1 MARLFVMLWG
11 LLVCLA
17 APVYALPVQE
27 VVSKLGVK
35 AWLIEDH
42 TNPTIALQ
50 FAFRGGVEQDP
61 VNKQGLSVLLADM
74 LTEGAGKR
82 DARTYQQALADNS
95 ISFGL
100 QASRDVIGG
109 SLYGLTSAL
118 PLAAELAHDALTVPR
133 FDAEA
138 LARLKQHQGG
148 AIKAKLAD
156 PEWQARRALYAMI
169 YANHPYSHRSLG
181 TAAQLAGFT
190 QKDLRDEFARR
201 FARDNL
207 IVAVVGDITPEGLA
221 ALLDKAFGD
230 LPAHARMRPVVDIA
244 VPNKAQSLNLAQE
257 GGQSYLLFVA
267 PGIKRDD
274 PDWHAA
280 SLLNYLLGGGGFS
293 SRLMQEVR
301 TKLGL
306 TYSIDTSLA
315 AMEHGGLLVGEA
327 KTANDKAGQAWQATR
342 QVWGEIFENG
352 VTETELKAAQ
362 DYLIGTLPTSFTS
375 SGAIAGM
382 LLSVQK
388 ENLPKDYLDKRADL
402 LRAVTTNDIAR
413 VANRLLNPKH
423 LTLVT
428 VGAPEGIVSDRM
440 EKFVDE

>member
-1 MARLFVMLWG
+1 MARLLAFLCG
-11 LLVCLA
+11 LLVCCALPA
-17 APVYALPVQE
+17 AALPVQE
-27 VVSKLGVK
+27 VVSKQGIK

-50 FAFRGGVEQDP
+50 FAFRGGVEQDDAS
-61 VNKQGLSVLLADM
+61 KQGLSVLLADM

-82 DARTYQQALADNS
+82 DARAFQQALADNS

-109 SLYGLTSAL
+109 SLYGLTSAM
-118 PLAAELAHDALTVPR
+118 PVAAGLVRDALTAPR

-138 LARLKQHQGG
+138 LARLKQHQQG
-148 AIKAKLAD
+148 AIKARLAD
-156 PEWQARRALYAMI
+156 PEWQARRALYAMV
-169 YANHPYSHRSLG
+169 YPDHPYAYRSLG
-181 TAAQLAGFT
+181 TAASLAGIS
-190 QKDLRDEFARR
+190 QKDLTNEFARR

-207 IVAVVGDITPEGLA
+207 LVAVVGAITPEHLA
-221 ALLDKAFGD
+221 ELLDKAFGA
-230 LPAHARMRPVVDIA
+230 LPAHATLRSVKDIA
-244 VPNKAQSLNLAQE
+244 VPAEAQSLHLAQE

-301 TKLGL
+301 TKRGL

-315 AMEHGGLLVGEA
+315 AMEHSGLLVGEA
-327 KTANDKAGQAWQATR
+327 KTANDKAGVAWQATR
-342 QVWGEIFENG
+342 QVWTEIFADG
-352 VTETELKAAQ
+352 VTETELNAAQ
-362 DYLIGTLPTSFTS
+362 DYLIGALPTSFTS

-382 LLSVQK
+382 LLSLQK
-388 ENLPKDYLDKRADL
+388 DKLPRDYLERRADL

-413 VANRLLNPKH
+413 VANRLLNPKN

-428 VGAPEGIVSDRM
+428 VGAPEGIVSERT
-440 EKFVDE
+440 EQFVNE

>member
-1 MARLFVMLWG
+1 MARLLLLLLG
-11 LLVCLA
+11 LCLSSFTA
-17 APVYALPVQE
+17 FALPVQE

-42 TNPTIALQ
+42 TNPTLALQ
-50 FAFRGGVEQDP
+50 FAFRGGVEQDTAK
-61 VNKQGLSVLLADM
+61 KQGLSVLLADM

-82 DARTYQQALADNS
+82 DARAYQQTLADNS

-100 QASRDVIGG
+100 EASRDVVGG

-118 PLAAELAHDALTVPR
+118 PVAAELAHDALTAPR

-138 LARLKQHQGG
+138 IARLKQHQESV
-148 AIKAKLAD
+148 IKARLAD
-156 PEWQARRALYAMI
+156 PEWQARRALNAMI
-169 YANHPYSHRSLG
+169 YPDHPYGFRSQG
-181 TAAQLAGFT
+181 TAATLASLT
-190 QKDLRDEFARR
+190 QKDLKDEFARR

-207 IVAVVGDITPEGLA
+207 IVAVVGDITPDALA
-221 ALLDKAFGD
+221 ALLDKIFGD
-230 LPAHARMRPVVDIA
+230 LPPHAKLHPVADIA
-244 VPNKAQSLNLAQE
+244 MPVEAQSLHLEQK
-257 GGQSYLLFVA
+257 GGQSYLLFAA
-267 PGIKRDD
+267 PGIKRND

-280 SLLNYLLGGGGFS
+280 TLLNYLLGGGGFS

-315 AMEHGGLLVGEA
+315 AMEHSGLLVGEA

-342 QVWGEIFENG
+342 QVWSEVFENG
-352 VTETELKAAQ
+352 VTAAELKSAQ
-362 DYLIGTLPTSFTS
+362 DYLIGSLPTSFTS

-413 VANRLLNPKH
+413 VANRLLDPKE

-428 VGAPEGIVSDRM
+428 VGAPEGIVSDRT

>member
-1 MARLFVMLWG
+1 MSFPSA
-11 LLVCLA
+11 
-17 APVYALPVQE
+17 VYALPVQE

-42 TNPTIALQ
+42 TNPTLSLQ
-50 FAFRGGVEQDP
+50 FAFRGGVEQDK

-82 DARTYQQALADNS
+82 DARAYQQALADNS
-95 ISFGL
+95 ISFSL
-100 QASRDVIGG
+100 QASRDVISG

-118 PLAAELAHDALTVPR
+118 PLATELVHDALTAPR
-133 FDAEA
+133 FDTEA
-138 LARLKQHQGG
+138 LARLKQHQEG

-156 PEWQARRALYAMI
+156 PEWQARRALYAMV
-169 YANHPYSHRSLG
+169 YANHPYGYRSLG
-181 TAAQLAGFT
+181 SAAILAGIT
-190 QKDLRDEFARR
+190 QKDLMDEFPRR

-207 IVAVVGDITPEGLA
+207 IVAVVGDITPDALA
-221 ALLDKAFGD
+221 ELLDKAFGD
-230 LPAHARMRPVVDIA
+230 LPAHAQLRPVVDIA
-244 VPNKAQSLNLAQE
+244 VPKKAQSLHLTQE

-280 SLLNYLLGGGGFS
+280 TLLNYLLGGGGFS

-315 AMEHGGLLVGEA
+315 AMEHSGLLVGEA
-327 KTANDKAGQAWQATR
+327 KTANDKAGQAWLATR
-342 QVWGEIFENG
+342 QVWGQIFEDG
-352 VTETELKAAQ
+352 VTEAELKAAQ

-388 ENLPKDYLDKRADL
+388 ENLPRDYLDRRAEL

-413 VANRLLNPKH
+413 VANRLLNPKVV
-423 LTLVT
+423 TLVV
-428 VGAPEGIVSDRM
+428 VGVPEGIVSDRT